1 MVSVS
6 KNNYT
11 AKIINE
17 TKQFNLSILTIHTP
31 FSLFKRFGY
40 ASGKDTNK
48 FEGFTD
54 YRLAKNNIPYLTRFV
69 SGFFAL
75 KVVQVVDLN
84 SHFGFI
90 CEVNESKELS
100 KDLPVTYS
108 YYLENIKPAVPRN
121 QEVKKGWICKICGYV
136 YEGENLP
143 PDFIC
148 PICKH
153 GAKDFERIK

>member
-1 MVSVS
+1 MPENYIIKFKTCSYS
-6 KNNYT
+6 KYP
-11 AKIINE
+11 
-17 TKQFNLSILTIHTP
+17 TIV
-31 FSLFKRFGY
+31 LN
-40 ASGKDTNK
+40 TNV
-48 FEGFTD
+48 
-54 YRLAKNNIPYLTRFV
+54 I
-69 SGFFAL
+69 
-75 KVVQVVDLN
+75 VDLN